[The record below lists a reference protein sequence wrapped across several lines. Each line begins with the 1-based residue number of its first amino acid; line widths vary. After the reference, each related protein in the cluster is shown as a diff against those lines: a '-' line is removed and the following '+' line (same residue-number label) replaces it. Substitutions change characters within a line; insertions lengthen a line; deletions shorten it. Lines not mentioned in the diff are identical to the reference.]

1 MPSQNITGATA
12 GLEAY
17 KKMKT
22 RVLAAAAL
30 LPLLFVCIFF
40 LPKVCTAIVFGLAA
54 AIGAWELLVPTGLIR
69 NKRLVAYAAV
79 SAFLMSMWSWSGQNQ
94 GWFSLLVVGTFMVY
108 FGEMM
113 ASHIKLTFD
122 KIAICLAAA
131 LLLPYLLTSIVR
143 ILGMRLGRYYII
155 IPFLM
160 AFLPDTGA
168 YFAGRAF
175 GRHKL
180 APVISPK
187 KTIEG
192 VVGGAVSSVVG
203 MLIYCLVVKIFF
215 QMQVNYVAAVVFG
228 LASAGGSVFGDL
240 CFSVIKRQTGIKD
253 YGNLIPGHG
262 GILDRF
268 DSMMVVG
275 PLAEA
280 LLLLLP
286 MAVK

>member
-1 MPSQNITGATA
+1 
-12 GLEAY
+12 
-17 KKMKT
+17 MKT

-40 LPKVCTAIVFGLAA
+40 LPKFCTAIVFGLAG
-54 AIGAWELLVPTGLIR
+54 AIGAYELLHATGHVK
-69 NKRLVAYAAV
+69 NPRLVIYACV
-79 SAFLMSMWSWSGQNQ
+79 SAFCMSIWSWAGQNR
-94 GWFSLLVVGTFMVY
+94 GWFNLLVVAVFCAY
-108 FGEMM
+108 FAEMM
-113 ASHIKLTFD
+113 ANHVKLTFD
-122 KIAICLAAA
+122 KVAMCLVAA
-131 LLLPYLLTSIVR
+131 LIVPYLLTSLVR
-143 ILGMRLGRYYII
+143 VLGMRLGRYYII
-155 IPFLM
+155 VPFLM

-175 GRHKL
+175 GKHKL

-192 VVGGAVSSVVG
+192 VIGGAVSSVAG
-203 MLIYCLVVKIFF
+203 MLIYALVMGLVF
-215 QMQVNYVAAVVFG
+215 QMQVNYFYAVIMGAAFDMQVNYFFAVIFG
-228 LASAGGSVFGDL
+228 LASAAGSVFGDL

-280 LLLLLP
+280 LLILIP

>member
-1 MPSQNITGATA
+1 
-12 GLEAY
+12 
-17 KKMKT
+17 MKT
-22 RVLAAAAL
+22 RILSAVVL

-40 LPKVCTAIVFGLAA
+40 LPKVCTAIVFGLAG
-54 AIGAWELLVPTGLIR
+54 AIGARELLQATGHVK
-69 NKRLVAYAAV
+69 NPRLVLYAAV
-79 SAFLMSMWSWSGQNQ
+79 SAFLMSIWSWGGQNR
-94 GWFSLLVVGTFMVY
+94 GWFNLLVVAVFAAY

-113 ASHIKLTFD
+113 ANHVKISFS
-122 KIAICLAAA
+122 KIAMCLVAA
-131 LLLPYLLTSIVR
+131 LIVPYLLTSLVR
-143 ILGMRLGRYYII
+143 VLGMRLGRYYII
-155 IPFLM
+155 VPFLM

-175 GRHKL
+175 GKHKL

-192 VVGGAVSSVVG
+192 VVGGAVSAVAG
-203 MLIYCLVVKIFF
+203 MMLYCLIMDLAFG
-215 QMQVNYVAAVVFG
+215 MHVNYFYAVIFG

-275 PLAEA
+275 PLTEA
-280 LLLLLP
+280 LLILIP
-286 MAVK
+286 MAVN

>member
-1 MPSQNITGATA
+1 
-12 GLEAY
+12 
-17 KKMKT
+17 MKT

-40 LPKVCTAIVFGLAA
+40 LPKFCTAIVFGLAG
-54 AIGAWELLVPTGLIR
+54 AIGAYELLHATGHVK
-69 NKRLVAYAAV
+69 NPRLVIYACV
-79 SAFLMSMWSWSGQNQ
+79 SAFCMSIWSWAGQNR
-94 GWFSLLVVGTFMVY
+94 GWFNLLVVAVFCAY
-108 FGEMM
+108 FAEMM
-113 ASHIKLTFD
+113 ANHVKLTFD
-122 KIAICLAAA
+122 KVAMCLVAA
-131 LLLPYLLTSIVR
+131 LVVPYLLTSLVR
-143 ILGMRLGRYYII
+143 VLGMRLGRYYII
-155 IPFLM
+155 VPFLM

-175 GRHKL
+175 GKHKL

-192 VVGGAVSSVVG
+192 VIGGAVSSVAG
-203 MLIYCLVVKIFF
+203 MLIYALVMGLVF
-215 QMQVNYVAAVVFG
+215 QMQVNYFYAVIFG
-228 LASAGGSVFGDL
+228 LASAAGSVFGDL

-280 LLLLLP
+280 LLILIP
-286 MAVK
+286 MAIK

>member
-1 MPSQNITGATA
+1 
-12 GLEAY
+12 
-17 KKMKT
+17 MKT
-22 RVLAAAAL
+22 RVLAAVAL

-40 LPKVCTAIVFGLAA
+40 LPKICTAIVFGLAG
-54 AIGAWELLVPTGLIR
+54 AIGAYELLHATGHV
-69 NKRLVAYAAV
+69 KHPRLVAYAAL
-79 SAFLMSMWSWSGQNQ
+79 SAFLMSIWSWSGQNQ
-94 GWFSLLVVGTFMVY
+94 GWFSLLVVAVFAAY

-113 ASHIKLTFD
+113 ANHVKLTFD
-122 KIAICLAAA
+122 KIAMCLVAA
-131 LLLPYLLTSIVR
+131 LIVPYLLTSLVR
-143 ILGMRLGRYYII
+143 VLAM
-155 IPFLM
+155 
-160 AFLPDTGA
+160 LPDTGA

-175 GRHKL
+175 GKHKL

-192 VVGGAVSSVVG
+192 VIGGAVSSVVG
-203 MLIYCLVVKIFF
+203 MLLYALVMGLAFE
-215 QMQVNYVAAVVFG
+215 MQVNYFYAIIFG
-228 LASAGGSVFGDL
+228 LASAAGSVFGDL

-280 LLLLLP
+280 LLILIP

>member
-1 MPSQNITGATA
+1 
-12 GLEAY
+12 
-17 KKMKT
+17 MKI
-22 RVLAAAAL
+22 RVLSSVAL
-30 LPLLFVCIFF
+30 LPLLLVCIFF
-40 LPKVCTAIVFGLAA
+40 LPKICTAVVVGLAVAVA
-54 AIGAWELLVPTGLIR
+54 AYELLSGTGLVR
-69 NKRLVAYAAV
+69 HPRLVLYAAL
-79 SAFLMSMWSWSGQNQ
+79 SAFALSIWSWSGQNQ
-94 GWFSLLVVGTFMVY
+94 AFLSLLVVAVFSAY

-122 KIAICLAAA
+122 KIAMCLVAA
-131 LLLPYLLTSIVR
+131 LVVPYLLTSVVR
-143 ILGMRLGRYYII
+143 ILAMRLGRYYII
-155 IPFLM
+155 VPFLM

-175 GRHKL
+175 GKHKL

-192 VVGGAVSSVVG
+192 AIGGAVSAVLG
-203 MLIYCLVVKIFF
+203 MMLYALV
-215 QMQVNYVAAVVFG
+215 MDLACGMEVNYLWAVVFG
-228 LASAGGSVFGDL
+228 LASAGGSVLGDL
-240 CFSVIKRQTGIKD
+240 SFSVIKRQTGIKD

-268 DSMMVVG
+268 DSMVVVG

-280 LLLLLP
+280 LLLLIP

>member
-1 MPSQNITGATA
+1 
-12 GLEAY
+12 
-17 KKMKT
+17 MKT
-22 RVLAAAAL
+22 RILAAAAL
-30 LPLLFVCIFF
+30 LPLLLICIFF
-40 LPKVCTAIVFGLAA
+40 LPKICTAIVFGLAG
-54 AIGAWELLVPTGLIR
+54 AIGARELLQATGLVK
-69 NKRLVAYAAV
+69 NPRLVLYAGI
-79 SAFLMSMWSWSGQNQ
+79 SAFLMSIWSWSGQNQ
-94 GWFSLLVVGTFMVY
+94 GWFSLLVVAVFAAY

-113 ASHIKLTFD
+113 ANHVKLTFD
-122 KIAICLAAA
+122 KLAMCLVAA
-131 LLLPYLLTSIVR
+131 LVVPYLLTSIVR
-143 ILGMRLGRYYII
+143 ILGMRLGRHYIVV
-155 IPFLM
+155 PFLM

-175 GRHKL
+175 GKHKL

-203 MLIYCLVVKIFF
+203 MLIYAAIMGAAFD
-215 QMQVNYVAAVVFG
+215 MQVNYFYAIIFG
-228 LASAGGSVFGDL
+228 LASAAGSVFGDL

-280 LLLLLP
+280 LLILIPL
-286 MAVK
+286 AVK